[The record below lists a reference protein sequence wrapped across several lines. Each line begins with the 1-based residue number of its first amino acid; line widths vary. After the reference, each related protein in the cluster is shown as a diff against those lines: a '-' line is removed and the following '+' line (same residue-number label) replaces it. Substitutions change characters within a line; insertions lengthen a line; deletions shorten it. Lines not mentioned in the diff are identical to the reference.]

1 MHRKNG
7 SDNAFYFK
15 QFQIHHDRSTMK
27 VGTDGVLLGAW
38 ADIGS
43 AKHILDIG
51 TGTGLIALMLAQRSG
66 QNIHIDAIEIDFD
79 TYQQAVEN
87 VEASV
92 WQDKINVC
100 HTSLQHFST
109 SKKYDLIITNP
120 PYFVNSLKAPDQ
132 KRNLSRHSDQLPY
145 TDIINSCHR
154 LLHPNGRLCLILP
167 HSEGIIFTKMAAT
180 ARLLCNKKISIH
192 HKESKPTERL
202 LLEFSYHSSICHE
215 GKLVLFNQEEKRTPS
230 YHQLVSEFYLTE

>member
-1 MHRKNG
+1 
-7 SDNAFYFK
+7 
-15 QFQIHHDRSTMK
+15 MK

-43 AKHILDIG
+43 ARHILDIG

-66 QNIHIDAIEIDFD
+66 KNRHIDAIEIDFD

-87 VEASV
+87 VKDSV

-100 HTSLQHFST
+100 HTSLQHFTT
-109 SKKYDLIITNP
+109 SQKYDLIVSNP
-120 PYFVNSLKAPDQ
+120 PYFLNSLKAPDQ
-132 KRNLSRHSDQLPY
+132 RRNLSRHADQLPY
-145 TDIINSCHR
+145 TDIIDSCQR
-154 LLHPNGRLCLILP
+154 LLHPHGRLCLILP
-167 HSEGIIFTKMAAT
+167 PSEGIIFTKIAAT

-192 HKESKPTERL
+192 HKESKPAERL
-202 LLEFSYHSSICHE
+202 LLEFSYQSPICQE
-215 GKLVLFNQEEKRTPS
+215 GELVLFNQEGKRTPS